1 MTTEF
6 RPLTKEC
13 VADVLGVCVRT
24 IDNWVNDGTLIAPRK
39 LGSRPYWHPRTFYAW
54 LDQALSA
61 PPAGENSDAPD
72 TATGQHPPKAP
83 PSTTKSKAAVS
94 GKSESDAIRA
104 RDRAKLDVLL
114 G

>member
-6 RPLTKEC
+6 RPLTKES
-13 VADVLGVCVRT
+13 VADILGVCVRT

-61 PPAGENSDAPD
+61 PLPAERQDASDAL
-72 TATGQHPPKAP
+72 ASANSPKAP
-83 PSTTKSKAAVS
+83 PSPTKTKAAAPT
-94 GKSESDAIRA
+94 KSESDAIRA
-104 RDRAKLDVLL
+104 RDRAKLEALL
-114 G
+114 S